1 MRTDT
6 RLRIRVLSIIFVL
19 IATILVVRLYFVQIV
34 HGQAYR
40 DDALGQYV
48 QEDSS
53 SDKRGTI
60 FFTAKDGT
68 LVPAAIMQHGWRI
81 ALVPRDVADATTTFD
96 ALNAITP
103 IDPARFFGS
112 VAKKSDPYEEV
123 AFRISSSDAQK
134 IRDLDL
140 PGILL
145 VQDAW
150 RFYPG
155 GELAAQAIG
164 FVGYRGD
171 TKTGLYGIE
180 RSMNSTLTFTNDGR
194 SVNPFAEIFANISA
208 ALSFDPSAHR
218 GDVVTTIEP
227 NVQRELEG
235 TLDGIMKTYTPRLA
249 GGIVMDPK
257 TGAIIAIGARPT
269 FNPNTYNLASD
280 PSMYSNPLV
289 EGRWELGSI
298 MKPLTMAAG
307 IDTGAITTQTTY
319 EDTGCITRSGK
330 KICNYDFKA
339 RGMIPMQEV
348 LNQSLNTGA
357 TFVMEKTGHTVFA
370 RYINQFGLGQK
381 TGIELPN
388 EVTGDI
394 RALSGNA
401 DVDFASA
408 SFGQGFAV
416 SPLEMTRALASL
428 ANDGKLP
435 SPHIISA
442 IRYESGIMRTIS
454 PAPPVAVMKPETAET
469 VTNMLITVFD
479 KALLHG
485 ELKHDHYSVAAKT
498 GTAQIGMPGGGGYYT
513 DRYLHSFFGYF
524 PAHNPKFIIFLF
536 AVEPHGVEYASA
548 SLAHPFDDIEQFLI
562 HYYDVPPDRH

>member
-1 MRTDT
+1 MRTDI
-6 RLRIRVLSIIFVL
+6 RLRIRVLSIVFVL
-19 IATILVVRLYFVQIV
+19 AATVLAVRLYFVQIV

-40 DDALGQYV
+40 SDALGQYV
-48 QEDSS
+48 QED
-53 SDKRGTI
+53 DATDQRGTI
-60 FFTAKDGT
+60 YFTAKDGT
-68 LVPAAIMQHGWRI
+68 LVPAAVMQHGWRI
-81 ALVPRDVADATTTFD
+81 ALVPKDVADATTTFAKLD
-96 ALNAITP
+96 AITP
-103 IDPARFFGS
+103 IDPARFFASAG
-112 VAKKSDPYEEV
+112 KKTDPYEEV
-123 AFRISSSDAQK
+123 AFRVSDDDAQK

-140 PGILL
+140 PGVLL
-145 VQDAW
+145 VQDTW

-164 FVGYRGD
+164 FVGYKGD

-180 RSMNSTLTFTNDGR
+180 RSMNDTLAFTSDGR
-194 SVNPFAEIFANISA
+194 SVNPFAEIFANLSA
-208 ALSFDPSAHR
+208 ALSFDPAAHQ
-218 GDVVTTIEP
+218 GDVITTIEP
-227 NVQRELEG
+227 SVQRELED
-235 TLDGIMKTYTPRLA
+235 TLDGVMKTYTPKLA
-249 GGIVMDPK
+249 GGIVMDPT
-257 TGAIIAIGARPT
+257 TGAILAIGARPA
-269 FNPNTYNLASD
+269 FDPNTYNLASD
-280 PSMYSNPLV
+280 ASVYSDPLV

-307 IDTGAITTQTTY
+307 IDTGAVTTQTTY
-319 EDTGCITRSGK
+319 DDTGCIMRSGK
-330 KICNYDFKA
+330 KVCNYDFKA
-339 RGMIPMQEV
+339 RGIIPMQEI
-348 LNQSLNTGA
+348 LNQSLNVGA

-370 RYINQFGLGQK
+370 RYVNQYGFGQK

-428 ANDGKLP
+428 ANEGKLP

-442 IRYESGIMRTIS
+442 IHYESGITRTLT
-454 PAPPVAVMKPETAET
+454 PAPQVAVLKPESADT

-479 KALLHG
+479 KALLKG
-485 ELKHDHYSVAAKT
+485 ALKQDHYSVAAKT
-498 GTAQIGMPGGGGYYT
+498 GTAQIGIPGGGGYYT

-524 PAHNPKFIIFLF
+524 PAHDPKFIVFLF

-548 SLAHPFDDIEQFLI
+548 SLAHPFYDIEQFLI
-562 HYYDVPPDRH
+562 HYYNVPPDR